1 MTAQD
6 GQSRRM
12 LAVMNVL
19 LAMLLIVASTQL
31 FLTLQERA
39 DRAERAQVAAA
50 LVSDYEPLLLG
61 AIEDYRQGAYE
72 DPDVTTIDQ
81 QQLIAAEAIL
91 QTVRIVGLQNNEILR
106 LLAIGADFATNEPPQ
121 RAPSNQG

>member
-1 MTAQD
+1 
-6 GQSRRM
+6 M

-19 LAMLLIVASTQL
+19 LALLLIVASTQL

-81 QQLIAAEAIL
+81 QQLLAAEAIL

-106 LLAIGADFATNEPPQ
+106 LLAIGADFAANEPPQ
-121 RAPSNQG
+121 GAPSNQG